1 MSETAAVRP
10 GEEIDAKR
18 LKAFLGK
25 TLPDANIQI
34 EQFPGGSSN
43 LTYLVRMTSG
53 SGSSGTQGAEY
64 VLRRPPFGNTVKS
77 AHDMRREFD
86 VLSKLSAVYAPA
98 PKPLLFCDDESVI
111 GAEFYLMER
120 RHGLIIRGPLPPVS
134 KPGVSTPRVSSPL
147 VSSPHVSKGLLAEDA
162 LQVGK
167 GWLAEDASQVGKG
180 SLTQDASDD
189 RERRDTRDA
198 DAITAADLGTSQ
210 IARRSV
216 CRSFIQNLAELHRL
230 DYAAAGLENLGRA
243 EGYNRRQV
251 EGWTKRYVAAR
262 TDDWDALE
270 RTIEWLNAHIPFES
284 GAALI
289 HNDYKFDN
297 VMLDPNDLTRIT
309 AVLDWEMVTIGD
321 PLMDLDTTLGYW
333 MSADAPDQLL
343 DMPFNP
349 RVLMENI
356 TRRDLVEMYAESLGR
371 AVPDMLFYYVFGT
384 FKIAVIAQQ
393 IYARYARGATSDQR
407 FAAFNGFVGA
417 LGRIAAGAIGR
428 GTV

>member
-1 MSETAAVRP
+1 MGETVAVRP
-10 GEEIDAKR
+10 GEEIDADR

-25 TLPDANIQI
+25 TLSDASIEI

-53 SGSSGTQGAEY
+53 SGSLGTHADEY

-86 VLSKLSAVYAPA
+86 VLSKLSRVYAPA
-98 PKPLLFCDDESVI
+98 PKPLLFCDDELVI
-111 GAEFYLMER
+111 GSKFYLMER
-120 RHGLIIRGPLPPVS
+120 RHGLIIRGPLPR
-134 KPGVSTPRVSSPL
+134 GQR
-147 VSSPHVSKGLLAEDA
+147 VSSPHVSKGWRRK
-162 LQVGK
+162 Q
-167 GWLAEDASQVGKG
+167 ASQGSQG
-180 SLTQDASDD
+180 SLAQEVSQN
-189 RERRDTRDA
+189 TRDA
-198 DAITAADLGTSQ
+198 DAMTAADLADSQ
-210 IARRSV
+210 IARKAV
-216 CRSFIQNLAELHRL
+216 CRSFIRNLAELHRL

-251 EGWTKRYVAAR
+251 EGWTKRYVAAK
-262 TDDWDALE
+262 TDDWVAFE
-270 RTIEWLNAHIPFES
+270 KTIEWLAGHVPPES

-309 AVLDWEMVTIGD
+309 AVLDWEMVTVGD
-321 PLMDLDTTLGYW
+321 PLMDLGTTLGYW
-333 MSADAPDQLL
+333 MSPEAPDEML

-356 TRRDLVEMYAESLGR
+356 TRRELVEMYAETLGR
-371 AVPDMLFYYVFGT
+371 TIPDMLFYYVFGT

-393 IYARYARGATSDQR
+393 IYARYARGATRDPR
-407 FAAFNGFVGA
+407 FAGFNEFVGA
-417 LGRIAAGAIGR
+417 LGRIAADAIDRGR
-428 GTV
+428 I